1 MFHER
6 IESRDIDELNK
17 ASIYMMMA
25 PIFTS
30 AIVYGYSKMRESGGA
45 SSHLAQAIAAAKE
58 KFTPQTWG
66 AQSAATKAR
75 WPSRKPGSA
84 SGAGE
89 EGGDEDM
96 GAKFDPKTA
105 ADAYK

>member
-45 SSHLAQAIAAAKE
+45 SSHLAQAIATAKE

-66 AQSAATKAR
+66 AQSAATKAK
-75 WPSRKPGSA
+75 WPSRKPA
-84 SGAGE
+84 SGEDGDH
-89 EGGDEDM
+89 GDEDEM